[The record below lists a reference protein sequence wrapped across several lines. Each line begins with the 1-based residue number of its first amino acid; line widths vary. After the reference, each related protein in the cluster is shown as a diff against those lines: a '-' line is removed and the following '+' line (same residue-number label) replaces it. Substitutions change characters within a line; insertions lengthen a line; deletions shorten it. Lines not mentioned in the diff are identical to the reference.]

1 MSTPTNVRMFG
12 WIRSATHAAMI
23 ARSGNMQIVP
33 MRPVKVMT
41 ASRGGRSVGVP
52 AV

>member
-1 MSTPTNVRMFG
+1 MSTPTNVRMLG

-33 MRPVKVMT
+33 DEAGEGHEM
-41 ASRGGRSVGVP
+41 VGP
-52 AV
+52 PLARAI

>member
-1 MSTPTNVRMFG
+1 MRSTTQAR
-12 WIRSATHAAMI
+12 MI

-41 ASRGGRSVGVP
+41 EERRTS
-52 AV
+52 AVLV